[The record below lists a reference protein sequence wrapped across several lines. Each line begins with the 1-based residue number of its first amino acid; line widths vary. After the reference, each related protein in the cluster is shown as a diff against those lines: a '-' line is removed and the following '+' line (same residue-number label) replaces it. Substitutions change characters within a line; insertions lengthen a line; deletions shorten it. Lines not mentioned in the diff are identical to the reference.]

1 MNYSG
6 IGKRIKKYRDA
17 AKMTQQ
23 QLAEATN
30 YSIQHISHIENGQ
43 TKLSLKCLL
52 SIASA
57 LQISVDQLVCTDV
70 PSSSVVLDQEIQDLL
85 KDCSPQEKQVLL
97 ETLKLMKSNLRK
109 VRPDEK

>member
-1 MNYSG
+1 MNRFPERM
-6 IGKRIKKYRDA
+6 KEALK
-17 AKMTQQ
+17 AKGMTQQ
-23 QLAEATN
+23 ELAEATN

>member
-1 MNYSG
+1 MDYEK

-23 QLAEATN
+23 ELAEATN

-109 VRPDEK
+109 VRQNEK

>member
-1 MNYSG
+1 MDYSG

-23 QLAEATN
+23 ELAEATN

-70 PSSSVVLDQEIQDLL
+70 PSSSVVLDQEI
-85 KDCSPQEKQVLL
+85 
-97 ETLKLMKSNLRK
+97 
-109 VRPDEK
+109 